1 MELSVQFLVPVLAFV
16 FTFLLIPVQIR
27 LLTKLELYDS
37 QKDHKIHSSYTP
49 SMAGIAIFAGV
60 LVALLIA
67 MPLSEWAKLKYF
79 FIGTSLMFFIGLRD
93 DILGLSPIKKLI
105 SQLLPIF
112 IIVFFGKL
120 SLGSSFLGVPS
131 PNVSPWIVFVL
142 VVVAFVLITNAY
154 NLIDGL
160 DGLAGVT
167 GVIVLSFFGV
177 WFFIAG
183 ESYLSLIA
191 LSVVGSILAFLK
203 FNWQPSRIFMGD
215 TGALLIGF
223 IVSFFAITF
232 LEVNENGAS
241 EFNISFSSSIGTL
254 CCVLII
260 PVFDT
265 SRVVIF
271 RLRKGLSPFKADKNH
286 IHHQF
291 LKLGYNHAQSV
302 IRIGAINIA
311 FVVLAIL
318 LRKQS
323 DLVVIPLVV
332 ALCLLINFAL
342 KWAQKNAGTNTK
354 AV

>member
-1 MELSVQFLVPVLAFV
+1 MG
-16 FTFLLIPVQIR
+16 
-27 LLTKLELYDS
+27 
-37 QKDHKIHSSYTP
+37 
-49 SMAGIAIFAGV
+49 GIAIYAGV

-67 MPLSEWAKLKYF
+67 MPFSEWVKLKYF

-93 DILGLSPIKKLI
+93 DILGLTPIKKLI
-105 SQLLPIF
+105 GQLLPIL
-112 IIVFFGKL
+112 IIVIFGKL
-120 SLGSSFLGVPS
+120 SFGSSILGIPSISFPGWVIFL
-131 PNVSPWIVFVL
+131 L
-142 VVVAFVLITNAY
+142 VISAFVLTTNAY

-167 GVIVLSFFGV
+167 GVIVLSFFGL
-177 WFFIAG
+177 WFFFAG

-203 FNWQPSRIFMGD
+203 FNWQPSKIFMGD

-223 IVSFFAITF
+223 IISFFAITF
-232 LEVNENGAS
+232 LEVNENIGDD
-241 EFNISFSSSIGTL
+241 FNIPFSSSIGTL

-271 RLRKGLSPFKADKNH
+271 RLRKGLSPFKADRNH

-302 IRIGAINIA
+302 VRIGAINIA

-323 DLVVIPLVV
+323 DLVLIPLVV
-332 ALCLLINFAL
+332 VLCLLINFAL
-342 KWAQKNAGTNTK
+342 KWRQKNAGTNTK